1 VREIVIDASVAAKW
15 YLPAEEGEKQALAIL
30 DEYVMGKLSIIAP
43 SLLYY
48 EVANALLVASRRE
61 RISEETYRQAVG
73 SLFELALTIQPL
85 EQYWELALK
94 MAVDYQR
101 SIYDAA
107 YLALAASRNVKLVT
121 GDRRL
126 FNAAGAHLPWIVW
139 IEETISKICRAAF
152 FPLQWGVRH
161 G

>member
-1 VREIVIDASVAAKW
+1 MV
-15 YLPAEEGEKQALAIL
+15 
-30 DEYVMGKLSIIAP
+30 
-43 SLLYY
+43 

-61 RISEETYRQAVG
+61 RISEETYRQAVS

-94 MAVDYQR
+94 MAVGLPD
-101 SIYDAA
+101 DAA

-126 FNAAGAHLPWIVW
+126 FNAAGAHLPRIVW
-139 IEETISKICRAAF
+139 IEEWQRE
-152 FPLQWGVRH
+152 
-161 G
+161 

>member
-1 VREIVIDASVAAKW
+1 MV
-15 YLPAEEGEKQALAIL
+15 
-30 DEYVMGKLSIIAP
+30 
-43 SLLYY
+43 

-73 SLFELALTIQPL
+73 SLFELALTMQPL

-107 YLALAASRNVKLVT
+107 YLALAASRNVKPVT

-139 IEETISKICRAAF
+139 IEEWQRE
-152 FPLQWGVRH
+152 
-161 G
+161 